1 MAKALAYAQRKGL
14 MERIA
19 QLEEANAQRDRL
31 MDKIAQLEET
41 GETLRAECYDLNGEN
56 PSLKSGTDEVVKA
69 EVLTNVK
76 DLYHKLDLSAI
87 EVDYPAPEEA
97 KDGTDLPPNDGA
109 DHPPVDGA

>member
-69 EVLTNVK
+69 EVEYFRSHFEFTPDYENLQIFFVNFGG
-76 DLYHKLDLSAI
+76 S
-87 EVDYPAPEEA
+87 EGVDQCE
-97 KDGTDLPPNDGA
+97 GSLPQIGSLR
-109 DHPPVDGA
+109 H